1 MLGKLLKHEWKA
13 VWKIPTILIG
23 ILLVLSVVSGIPF
36 IHPLWHSHIQ
46 GLDVLSA
53 LIWMTFYIALIGINM
68 GIIIFLAVR
77 FYKSMFTDEG
87 YLTHTLP
94 VTSHQLLISK
104 ILPMIAWMILSI
116 IGVMVSLLIFGS
128 MMLVFLK
135 PNDVSFWE
143 AIGAVIKEI
152 KEAEFFWSGL
162 RAMLGSLAFMGISGI
177 LNNVM
182 VIVGSVCIGQLVSK
196 HKILGSILAYFAIST
211 VMQIAMGMALV
222 PVMFTYIGNESNVF
236 KILTPTYW
244 IGGVMEFVISIALYF
259 LSEYLIRKKLNLE

>member
-23 ILLVLSVVSGIPF
+23 ILLILAVIAGIPF
-36 IHPLWHSHIQ
+36 IHPLWHSNIE
-46 GLDVLSA
+46 GLEVLSA
-53 LIWMTFYIALIGINM
+53 LMWMTFYIALIGINM

-128 MMLVFLK
+128 MMLEFLK
-135 PNDVSFWE
+135 PSDVSFWE
-143 AIGAVIKEI
+143 MISTVLEEI

-162 RAMLGSLAFMGISGI
+162 GEILVSVVFMGIAGI

-196 HKILGSILAYFAIST
+196 HKILGSILAYFVIST

-222 PVMFTYIGNESNVF
+222 PAMFTYIGNESNVF
-236 KILTPTYW
+236 KILEYTYC
-244 IGGVMEFVISIALYF
+244 IGGVMELVISIALYF